1 MMSEENQ
8 KWAVIQSEVYS
19 AEDGNASGLCG
30 GFTLFGTKDEA
41 IAFIER
47 VIRDEWTTTITIPG
61 DGDEFHEELLAD
73 HKGYQ
78 SDESS
83 VKWSD
88 VYYSEDGDEAWYQHG
103 DTIRKIEAVPL
114 KPMGERTWMTT

>member
-1 MMSEENQ
+1 MICDENH

-19 AEDGNASGLCG
+19 AEDGNASGICG
-30 GFTLFGTKDEA
+30 GFTLFNTGDEA
-41 IAFIER
+41 LAFVEQ
-47 VIRDEWTTTITIPG
+47 VIRDEWTTTITIPTAE
-61 DGDEFHEELLAD
+61 DPFHEELLVD

-78 SDESS
+78 SDENS

-88 VYYSEDGDEAWYQHG
+88 VYYSEDGDVAWYQHG

>member
-1 MMSEENQ
+1 MGDADQ

-30 GFTLFGTKDEA
+30 GFTIFGTKEEA
-41 IAFIER
+41 IAFIDH
-47 VIRDEWTTTITIPG
+47 VIRDEWTTTVTIPNEA
-61 DGDEFHEELLAD
+61 DPFHEELLAD

-78 SDESS
+78 SNWLS

-88 VYYSEDGDEAWYQHG
+88 VYYSEEGDEAWFQNG

-114 KPMGERTWMTT
+114 KPMGERTWTTT

>member
-1 MMSEENQ
+1 MGNEDQ

-19 AEDGNASGLCG
+19 AEDGCASGLCG
-30 GFTLFGTKDEA
+30 GFTLFCTKDEA
-41 IAFIER
+41 LAFVEH
-47 VIRDEWTTTITIPG
+47 VIRDEWTTTITIPS

-88 VYYSEDGDEAWYQHG
+88 VYYSEEGDEAWCQYG

-114 KPMGERTWMTT
+114 KPMGETTWTTT